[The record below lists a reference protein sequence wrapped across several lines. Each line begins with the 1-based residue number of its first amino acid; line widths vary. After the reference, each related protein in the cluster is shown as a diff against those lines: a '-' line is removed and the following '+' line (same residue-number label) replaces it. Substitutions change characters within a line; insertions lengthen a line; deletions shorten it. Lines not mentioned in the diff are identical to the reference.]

1 MSQRKVIQIAS
12 AAVPETGYMEYA
24 YILTALC
31 EDGTMWECVNGGSWQ
46 KLDGIPLPTT
56 GAAHE

>member
-1 MSQRKVIQIAS
+1 MSERKVVQIT
-12 AAVPETGYMEYA
+12 AAVVPESEYMKYA
-24 YILTALC
+24 YVLTALC
-31 EDGTMWECVNGGSWQ
+31 EDGTMWECVNGDAWK